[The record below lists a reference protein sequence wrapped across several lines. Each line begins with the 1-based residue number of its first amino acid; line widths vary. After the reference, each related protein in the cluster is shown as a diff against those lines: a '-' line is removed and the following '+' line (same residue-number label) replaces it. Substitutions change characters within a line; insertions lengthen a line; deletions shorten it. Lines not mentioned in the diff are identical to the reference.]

1 MVFIPIHQFQNLND
15 KIFHNFCQKQIM
27 DQFGSARTNF
37 LPTIYFHSAIC
48 FHSTTH
54 ISHDLS
60 PLVYSQL
67 NAFQMDFWL
76 KMIQCFWFC
85 WCCHILFYWRYDFF
99 KGFWDQR
106 RLLFFLPFFNVC
118 ILDIFFSSN
127 HKVHKSLCGLCF
139 WALDPLIERFL

>member
-1 MVFIPIHQFQNLND
+1 MIFIPIYQFQNLND

-67 NAFQMDFWL
+67 VMERTWVRVRNVRLFWSSSS
-76 KMIQCFWFC
+76 
-85 WCCHILFYWRYDFF
+85 
-99 KGFWDQR
+99 
-106 RLLFFLPFFNVC
+106 
-118 ILDIFFSSN
+118 FSSTFGLKS
-127 HKVHKSLCGLCF
+127 KVRDVRSSEIPKFGCSKFEFLEFVPFRSILGQIYC
-139 WALDPLIERFL
+139 IETEKFYNFSPT